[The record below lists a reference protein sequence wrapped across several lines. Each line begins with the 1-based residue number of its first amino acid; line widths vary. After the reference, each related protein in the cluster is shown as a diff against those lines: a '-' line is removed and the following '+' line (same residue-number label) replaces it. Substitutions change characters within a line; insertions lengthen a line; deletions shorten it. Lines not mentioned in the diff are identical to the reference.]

1 MATLQDLFNELQAD
15 ERILTPDTFEE
26 FQSKMDSPDYA
37 AKVDDVL
44 SRNGYDTNAYEGL
57 KKKEESMVESAPL
70 SQSESEQPSEVT
82 EPIQTVGTEPV
93 EEVVS
98 EEPQA
103 ETEDDLDPLN
113 ADLSAYNMEVK
124 TPGFSNQNTPIQTAP
139 QQQDMTQGSVMNE
152 SVNAPKPANQYKN
165 NDIISLAKNV
175 KNKFISKHIEPIF
188 AQAKQATAQFDQE
201 IKPSEETLSEVEDGG
216 PGDPKRKDI
225 KGAATSLYNEM
236 DDLNHRTALR
246 VLGDTR
252 VLGVKMDGDNYE
264 VVFTNNKMGGGDQG
278 RSYKGVVGDVT
289 WEGYISNAVAK
300 SDLYKDENA
309 WEDLKSAVITQDT
322 YSPELEGKK
331 LTPSF
336 NNNLAAHKSKY
347 FPQGSVGQI
356 TGTVTIPKEK
366 KGEDEA
372 SFGTDLKRFFEK
384 VKVKV
389 KTRDILNKD
398 DEERKEYNIAEETIP
413 KTEYVMDTEQT
424 FYNSL
429 NNTPETNAI
438 MQANALNFSDILLP
452 SSKNKETVMEG
463 IKLFLAKAGYDENE
477 INQKSGVIYKQM
489 LRDARYHAAE
499 QYIRHEIEN
508 GSKTYKFQDIDRLNQ
523 AKEKG
528 VDELMGDE
536 SLVMQS
542 DKNFVSNVWDI
553 SLSDYINHYDAKA
566 TVRGRNM
573 DIKNIPGKVSAY
585 TARMNELEA
594 QIEAEKVKL
603 QIPSKEQLSETVKGI
618 KGTMDKVNAYDAQ
631 LSEIEQEMNSL
642 LVDQDGQKYFKDENS
657 KAKYEAL
664 VSESERILKERN
676 VLVEQ
681 SKAGSQDI
689 EKVNQFQNN
698 ISRQLKEYE
707 ALRKKLNYY
716 DDDPD
721 LLAMRGLSNTLTS
734 IQNYESDKLAGVK
747 NDLYDFQDYREKV
760 RRDDETARKEAED
773 DNVLEA
779 GGKGLMG
786 GFTNALIGI
795 SKTGMYLGQA
805 LTDEDSDQKEWT
817 GGDEL
822 LAATSQLQENINQW
836 ASNPYY
842 EKWGANWFF
851 NAGAG
856 AVPDLAAVYFTGG
869 GAGFAELA
877 TTRGAIGAL
886 GKIAVSPTTVYF
898 TIRSTGDYA
907 EKLQKAGYSTG
918 EAFLG
923 GGIIAGTEAMLESL
937 LPSFF
942 NTTESISVKSFW
954 KRTIEEGIAKKL
966 APQVIARQLTEGTI
980 GIGRN
985 FGKVITVNTFNEKIE
1000 EGTQTLFT
1008 ESAFA
1013 ATTDET
1019 IQIFDPKTGGMG
1031 KTLEAVTESA
1041 AIGGTIGLV
1050 GSSIKGVRTLISEK
1064 ANNTTLKLTQLQI
1077 GRKYT
1082 EIISEA
1088 DKLSK
1093 DFKGSEVEKEYEKI
1107 KKEYD
1112 KLSSN
1117 PNFVKYDDVAQSEV
1131 LDKSLTLNELKEAQ
1145 KNYESQNIVDVKLNN
1160 QITEKEKELASIIN
1174 VAQKNTDAR
1183 EEMNKQLEE
1192 IGVQS
1197 FTLNANGELNGITFD
1212 EFTTQDEQAD
1222 IIKKATD
1229 IIGKTYKPKPKEN
1242 AVQKSSTGEVL
1253 QRESKEAGEAGS
1265 ERKGVEPVLEGEGVT
1280 KEGGKEEIVATP
1292 KEAKEQEAMQ
1302 SDIDQ
1307 VQQSTGTVINLNE
1320 DGSLTIN
1327 APTRGGQSKK
1337 DAAIENAKQELAN
1350 LGYNVE
1356 SRVVPTAQQEV
1367 VQEEAQPEITDEEF
1381 DNSIKEAESM
1391 GVVAGTQSMN
1401 DLQTR
1406 TAQDP
1411 KKGKI
1416 VAQASRAV
1424 NALKSLFP
1432 NMNIVVHESDESY
1445 NKAMGTLGGTAN
1457 TRGQFVYKPTADGNI
1472 QGAVHINLDRANAR
1486 TIAHEVTHAAL
1497 LKMFKGDGKVFG
1509 NFKDK
1514 LKDIAKNQKMVIT
1527 DKEGNQVETTWGDEA
1542 EKLSSRYQTE
1552 DQAEEYLSELA
1563 GLVAEM
1569 DIENPT
1575 NKSILQKIAEFI
1587 NKFILSNPQLNA
1599 LGIKPIT
1606 DTSSAEEVLEFF
1618 DTLGKKISRGEKIST
1633 DNVNKVE
1640 EKSSSSEVTYKLQND
1655 FSDPISKLTFVY
1667 DKNSNEFKNLQK
1679 QGYITNNKRLRDFA
1693 GKYLFLH
1700 QPDAAFSGMIYK
1712 NGELLVEGKGGIY
1725 YPIKFHKDGYFW
1737 ASTSKTAKKM
1747 ADDLN
1752 AVLKQNGGTI
1762 YMALTSAPYSKLM
1775 SSTTMSNAVLDFFSS
1790 KAFDKNFNITPE
1802 QLKAALI
1809 NAANYTEIKTSKD
1822 KETGEISEKTI
1833 GLDLGLSPD
1842 MDLKKIQSKI
1852 KEKLGPE
1859 KSSFASRKA
1868 FVVELTRIVADEIKK
1883 DPNAVKQFAK
1893 LFSEGIQNKYF
1904 KGNKPNK
1911 LTISKTNMIQAMSEM
1926 FTEPLLKEG
1935 VEQDSGGQVY
1945 AVLELK
1951 GKVKAVSSK
1960 KHESYPEA
1968 IQSDS
1973 KAKVKLHILKDR
1985 EYWHDNFEDPETGE
1999 IITKD
2004 RRKQVYPTSGVS
2016 IMGLKL
2022 SPPSKKSSAKLP
2034 PKTKPGVKTKAQLDD
2049 DINDVYKDNPG
2060 LAYIGTAQ
2068 QYKEYLNEVFPESK
2082 LKDIFYRGTPNPD
2095 RIEAEDIDP
2104 KKGTGAKNLGIGIYW
2119 TLNKKKA
2126 ADYTN
2131 GGKGRIEAAVLDVR
2145 KFHVTDI
2152 NSITQRGYITPN
2164 DLTVSEVTNG
2174 ADALISYKGL
2184 DRDNHVDFKTD
2195 GTGITHISE
2204 YVGPVDE
2211 NGLPA
2216 YQKFNE
2222 LTPEMDQL
2230 AVDSNAQVH
2239 ILGSK
2244 KDEKDFQDF
2253 VHNQRKNTQIEIN
2266 GIDVTDIFNRLGIPI
2281 MGLRQSL
2288 AKEGNMFQS
2297 SDQLFKGIRKDLLYA
2312 MDSGIKYWQKEVD
2325 KQSSKIKSSESDF
2338 GFREK
2343 MLSKY
2348 SGVVSDLKEIK
2359 KLIEEDLLLR
2369 SDIKITTNKGKSGVV
2384 AKSQIDIDAEDSPL
2398 YQARTKEDVPFVSD
2412 SEIKNLVKDGKGL
2425 ERERAIL
2432 DKGYKL
2438 KKGEE
2443 VTSRINLNFLRFT
2456 GIPALSIHKGKLGEV
2471 LTYAGSITLKNVTF
2485 PVQQGA
2491 REAIA
2496 KEAAEKNTQGG
2507 SKKTSMAGGKGSYV
2521 EVDPNF
2527 DGIELSFNPARG
2539 HLFVDSE
2546 GRAVMSAEE
2555 VTFLG
2560 FKAYA
2565 RGKISYFEEFEDP
2578 RSPKYTA
2585 PSQTK
2590 FAKTKEE
2597 LVKMAD
2603 DVETGNTTVEEVGVP
2618 ELAPETVSEAINT
2631 FSDAIENGSTIEE
2644 ATEEMEIV
2652 LANSAEQGPRKV
2664 TPPSEKTEPISANKK
2679 EEKPKA
2685 EKKEKVEGPILSDSE
2700 TIVAFTIAGNAKSIM
2715 DTTGV
2720 SQADAINEAVL
2731 EVTNGDQESADRYL
2745 KQPGVKESIEKKIKQ
2760 IKAKTARELEAES
2773 PKITISERQLLLERV
2788 KAEIKAALE
2797 GRKEGKKEGVDQ
2809 ATEKAQ
2815 KTIDALNKKLEEG
2828 KITKQELLDRVKE
2841 LGYNIR
2847 FEAGVARLA
2856 GEKAGKSM
2864 GKKFGEFVGYFK
2876 GLKAGRTEQRGLGA
2890 LVSDY
2895 IKDVI
2900 DNEFGKKGTV
2910 SPATLKSIARR
2921 AATISNQKQLDAFV
2935 SYLDKV
2941 IANRRLA
2948 EGLNEIKKLQKKL
2961 LNKVGYQYTSNMKM
2975 FAKFDMFTADG
2986 DLAFDMLTMT
2996 EYLDALR
3003 DLTSERV
3010 PKIGKMMNLFDDMYD
3025 INQQNQPND
3034 IDIADTIEKWQ
3045 NSIDKLFVNPITIN
3059 NFEEYKSFKREVGK
3073 YMRALNTLLETGT
3086 ISEAQY
3092 ERAKNQVI
3100 DASAVT
3106 DTYADQ
3112 FQDQIDDLKNI
3123 LIQGIT
3129 DRSGYGLMDSIK
3141 DWLTNS
3147 PNTFTENQKKLIDQL
3162 MRAKPDNLMTLSLED
3177 LDLLNQVVV
3186 QISEAGF
3193 VDEKNLRTLLDRA
3206 EIRGNEV
3213 GKSLVDQSKKVY
3225 NKYSNPKN
3233 GYIKMMRDTLGKSV
3247 VFWEARLGMKE
3258 NGAFRKHLV
3267 DPIVRAINGWE
3278 KDSQRILKDYQRK
3291 VEKIRSVNIFKNPSD
3306 IKKLINKTK
3315 IERFK
3320 LTTDGKLVPD
3330 GTVKVSKNAYD
3341 RVMIGVVGH
3350 ILDNAWNAKQK
3361 KKSVNDWLGK
3371 QMLSAEERNKMQN
3384 EDVNELDIVNN
3395 IYNDLKEMFPD
3406 GKGGLD
3412 HMAVLEAFE
3421 SDPTSILTS
3430 NQLEYYNAA
3439 RSALQEAGEY
3449 INSASGIRNQQHEL
3463 NPYYMPR
3470 QAIGTGKAALTST
3483 DIAYNKN
3490 VGAAIRSGAS
3500 YQRVLKVPAEAIR
3513 YNIDRLVMTNVNEGL
3528 RDYYLTDAKRYV
3540 NEVFSNARENAKSD
3554 EVVMLNNLK
3563 QLSDTIAPF
3572 ALQKSESTFGL
3583 SKLMGKFFVDA
3594 LIGFVRTPVEFTT
3607 NLISY
3612 AVGNRS
3618 AKSLTL
3624 PFSPK
3629 EKQET
3634 EKLLS
3639 EFDSSV
3645 QFSGLEK
3652 KVKLSGK
3659 KGIDGYLDRESN
3671 FGLINKFLNN
3681 VTGFMRK
3688 GEWKSQFER
3697 DFQNNTGEKFNYEK
3711 HFVKEKAKYYDEMK
3725 RAASDADF
3733 RMRRIMKGGNKAEQ
3747 RQFVE
3752 WFPFVKKARISAD
3765 SAAAPFVGM
3774 FSGFVNHDADNL
3786 IGGMRKAITRGEI
3799 KDGLTQS
3806 LGAYGRLALYPVLMV
3821 IGKAIANLNL
3831 GDDDEKEEARETLD
3845 SLKTPKG
3852 WADMALFS
3860 AKQVGAT
3867 LFGGKYAAGGKVVGS
3882 LLLDAAYT
3890 LLDDRRQRRFIEDT
3904 MRELYFVD
3912 PIDFYSLPSEKD
3924 DIALQIS
3931 ANLEPIIGMLV
3942 DTAADFVKDVRDKGR
3957 EQVTLYDIYEWTQQ
3971 TDEGKQWIYMTNSL
3985 ATLGQTLTVMF
3996 TPGAVPFI
4004 DDYIRWAEDELSKKE
4019 INKDTTYETPGGKVI
4034 DMQDLILND
4043 DGRID
4048 INVSG
4053 ISERERDK
4061 YSKLATEKFKKS
4073 LPEAYAQNFPQD
4085 KYLYLKYLSDR
4096 AKYEAGMELGYPYE
4110 GWSVKEGEVL
4120 STEPIPPLERDNPP
4134 TDEVLL
4140 ENLHKDIL
4148 KQKQLSFVQNIKEK
4162 RKMEDYMFKEFDN
4175 NPMLKQEYKD
4185 ATDGGK
4191 LGVREYFKAKYL
4203 YDKYEL
4209 TEPPLES
4216 DYFTRDGGKI
4226 KQVESTSQYGN

>member
-1 MATLQDLFNELQAD
+1 MATLQDLFNEIQAD
-15 ERILTPDTFEE
+15 SRISNPPTFEE
-26 FQSKMDSPDYA
+26 FQSKMEDPA
-37 AKVDDVL
+37 FAERVNEIL
-44 SRNGYDTNAYEGL
+44 GRNGYDVNAYEGL
-57 KKKEESMVESAPL
+57 KKKEESMDESAPL
-70 SQSESEQPSEVT
+70 SQQESKQPSETT
-82 EPIQTVGTEPV
+82 ETTQTVGTEPV

-139 QQQDMTQGSVMNE
+139 QQQDVTQGSVMDE

-165 NDIISLAKNV
+165 NDIISLAKNA

-201 IKPSEETLSEVEDGG
+201 VKPSEETLSEVEDGG
-216 PGDPKRKDI
+216 PGDPKRKDV

-289 WEGYISNAVAK
+289 WEGYVSNAVAK

-429 NNTPETNAI
+429 NNSPETNAI
-438 MQANALNFSDILLP
+438 MEANALNFSDILLP

-477 INQKSGVIYKQM
+477 INQRSGVIYKQM

-603 QIPSKEQLSETVKGI
+603 QIPSKEQLSETVNGLKVT
-618 KGTMDKVNAYDAQ
+618 KEKVNAYDAQ
-631 LSEIEQEMNSL
+631 LSEIEQEINSL

-664 VSESERILKERN
+664 VAESERILKERN

-734 IQNYESDKLAGVK
+734 IQNYESDKLAGIK

-760 RRDDETARKEAED
+760 RKDDETARKEAED

-786 GFTNALIGI
+786 GFANALIGI
-795 SKTGMYLGQA
+795 SKTGMYLGQV

-966 APQVIARQLTEGTI
+966 APEVIARQLKEGTI
-980 GIGRN
+980 GIARN
-985 FGKVITVNTFNEKIE
+985 FGKSISVNTFNEKIE

-1050 GSSIKGVRTLISEK
+1050 GSSAKGIRTLISEK

-1212 EFTTQDEQAD
+1212 EFTTQDEQED

-1229 IIGKTYKPKPKEN
+1229 IIGKAYKPKPKEN

-1253 QRESKEAGEAGS
+1253 QREPQETGEAGS
-1265 ERKGVEPVLEGEGVT
+1265 QRKGVEPVLEGEGVT

-1302 SDIDQ
+1302 NDIDQ

-1320 DGSLTIN
+1320 DGTLTIN

-1367 VQEEAQPEITDEEF
+1367 VQEEVQPEMTDEEF

-1391 GVVAGTQSMN
+1391 GVVAGTQAMN

-1424 NALKSLFP
+1424 KALKSLFP
-1432 NMNIVVHESDESY
+1432 NMNIVLHENDESY
-1445 NKAMGTLGGTAN
+1445 NNAMGTLGGTAN

-1569 DIENPT
+1569 DTENPA

-1618 DTLGKKISRGEKIST
+1618 DTLGKKISRGEEIKT
-1633 DNVNKVE
+1633 EYVNQNG
-1640 EKSSSSEVTYKLQND
+1640 EKLTSNDITYKLQND
-1655 FSDPISKLTFVY
+1655 FTDEKTGFSFEYL
-1667 DKNSNEFKNLQK
+1667 KNTEEFKKLEEN
-1679 QGYITNNKRLRDFA
+1679 GTITNDRELSDFNGDYVIA
-1693 GKYLFLH
+1693 H
-1700 QPDAAFSGMIYK
+1700 QPDGAFSGDIYK
-1712 NGELLVEGKGGIY
+1712 TDSKTGEKYKVVDGKGGVF
-1725 YPIKFHKDGYFW
+1725 YPIKFNKQGYFW
-1737 ASTSKTAKKM
+1737 ASTRDGAKKLTEL
-1747 ADDLN
+1747 LN
-1752 AVLKQNGGTI
+1752 DVYNKNGGKI
-1762 YMALTSAPYSKLM
+1762 LMALTSAPKDKLL
-1775 SSTTMSNAVLDFFSS
+1775 SSTLAANAVIDIFKSKQLDDNLKLSQ
-1790 KAFDKNFNITPE
+1790 ADVKNALVKGAKSVIVKTDSNGKQKQVGLNLKTVNQKMTFEEIENLIRE
-1802 QLKAALI
+1802 Q
-1809 NAANYTEIKTSKD
+1809 
-1822 KETGEISEKTI
+1822 
-1833 GLDLGLSPD
+1833 LSPD
-1842 MDLKKIQSKI
+1842 N
-1852 KEKLGPE
+1852 
-1859 KSSFASRKA
+1859 SSFGDRKVFVESFVSSLVDNIKTKRSEQELGEFFSKSIGNKGFKGEYASGYKLSKA
-1868 FVVELTRIVADEIKK
+1868 NVLQSISDMMLEPMLKNNDRNGSVYAMLETNSEVELVETDEH
-1883 DPNAVKQFAK
+1883 P
-1893 LFSEGIQNKYF
+1893 
-1904 KGNKPNK
+1904 
-1911 LTISKTNMIQAMSEM
+1911 
-1926 FTEPLLKEG
+1926 
-1935 VEQDSGGQVY
+1935 
-1945 AVLELK
+1945 
-1951 GKVKAVSSK
+1951 
-1960 KHESYPEA
+1960 SYPFA
-1968 IQSDS
+1968 I
-1973 KAKVKLHILKDR
+1973 KAK
-1985 EYWHDNFEDPETGE
+1985 N
-1999 IITKD
+1999 
-2004 RRKQVYPTSGVS
+2004 
-2016 IMGLKL
+2016 
-2022 SPPSKKSSAKLP
+2022 
-2034 PKTKPGVKTKAQLDD
+2034 
-2049 DINDVYKDNPG
+2049 NDVK
-2060 LAYIGTAQ
+2060 
-2068 QYKEYLNEVFPESK
+2068 
-2082 LKDIFYRGTPNPD
+2082 
-2095 RIEAEDIDP
+2095 
-2104 KKGTGAKNLGIGIYW
+2104 
-2119 TLNKKKA
+2119 
-2126 ADYTN
+2126 
-2131 GGKGRIEAAVLDVR
+2131 
-2145 KFHVTDI
+2145 
-2152 NSITQRGYITPN
+2152 
-2164 DLTVSEVTNG
+2164 
-2174 ADALISYKGL
+2174 
-2184 DRDNHVDFKTD
+2184 
-2195 GTGITHISE
+2195 
-2204 YVGPVDE
+2204 
-2211 NGLPA
+2211 
-2216 YQKFNE
+2216 
-2222 LTPEMDQL
+2222 
-2230 AVDSNAQVH
+2230 VH
-2239 ILGSK
+2239 ILQDRLLWDENVLNSETGKPMTKEESLKVMPTTAGITFKPVIINSK
-2244 KDEKDFQDF
+2244 
-2253 VHNQRKNTQIEIN
+2253 
-2266 GIDVTDIFNRLGIPI
+2266 G
-2281 MGLRQSL
+2281 
-2288 AKEGNMFQS
+2288 
-2297 SDQLFKGIRKDLLYA
+2297 
-2312 MDSGIKYWQKEVD
+2312 
-2325 KQSSKIKSSESDF
+2325 
-2338 GFREK
+2338 
-2343 MLSKY
+2343 
-2348 SGVVSDLKEIK
+2348 
-2359 KLIEEDLLLR
+2359 
-2369 SDIKITTNKGKSGVV
+2369 GVV
-2384 AKSQIDIDAEDSPL
+2384 AKSQMDDVQRTAQMYNMNEQGFFPKNADEFKINRDFEKFGLRAKRANATSWGPGSLYLVNQSGRKVNPFGVKRKAQIDIDAEESPL
-2398 YQARTKEDVPFVSD
+2398 YQTRAKEDVPFVSNEQVRNDVPKMDATTRQTEAKGIKIEPGMLVGSRLNINASRSLKYPVLTIHYTYESGKTPKENPNASKGEAIGQRGNITLSNVNFNINQNERNKIAEGRAKGVMAMAVGRVTD
-2412 SEIKNLVKDGKGL
+2412 SE
-2425 ERERAIL
+2425 
-2432 DKGYKL
+2432 
-2438 KKGEE
+2438 
-2443 VTSRINLNFLRFT
+2443 
-2456 GIPALSIHKGKLGEV
+2456 
-2471 LTYAGSITLKNVTF
+2471 
-2485 PVQQGA
+2485 
-2491 REAIA
+2491 
-2496 KEAAEKNTQGG
+2496 
-2507 SKKTSMAGGKGSYV
+2507 
-2521 EVDPNF
+2521 PNF
-2527 DGIELSFNPARG
+2527 DGIELSFNPARE

-2546 GRAVMSAEE
+2546 GRAVKSAEE
-2555 VTFLG
+2555 VTLMG
-2560 FKAYA
+2560 YKAYA
-2565 RGKISYFEEFEDP
+2565 RGKISYYEEFEDP

-2585 PSQTK
+2585 PSQVK

-2618 ELAPETVSEAINT
+2618 ELAPEAVSEAINT

-2664 TPPSEKTEPISANKK
+2664 TPPTEKTEPISTNKK

-2685 EKKEKVEGPILSDSE
+2685 EKKEKVEGPVLSDSE

-2731 EVTNGDQESADRYL
+2731 EITNGDKESADKYL
-2745 KQPGVKESIEKKIKQ
+2745 KQPGIKEAIDKKIKQ

-2773 PKITISERQLLLERV
+2773 PKITISERQLLLDRV

-2797 GRKEGKKEGVDQ
+2797 GRKEGKKEGVEQ
-2809 ATEKAQ
+2809 GKEQAQ
-2815 KTIDALNKKLEEG
+2815 KTIDALNKKLEDG
-2828 KITKQELLDRVKE
+2828 KITKQELQDRIKE

-2847 FEAGVARLA
+2847 WEAGVARLA

-2900 DNEFGKKGTV
+2900 DNEFGKKGTI

-2948 EGLNEIKKLQKKL
+2948 EGLNEIKKLQKQL

-3003 DLTSERV
+3003 DLTSDRV
-3010 PKIGKMMNLFDDMYD
+3010 PKIGKIMELFDEMYD

-3045 NSIDKLFVNPITIN
+3045 NSIDKLFNNTTIN
-3059 NFEEYKSFKREVGK
+3059 NFEDYKSFKREVGK
-3073 YMRALNTLLETGT
+3073 YMRALNTLLETET

-3092 ERAKNQVI
+3092 ESSKNKVI
-3100 DASAVT
+3100 EDSAVV
-3106 DTYADQ
+3106 DTYASE
-3112 FQDQIDDLKNI
+3112 FQDQIDDLKKM

-3129 DRSGYGLMDSIK
+3129 DEGEYGFLDSIK
-3141 DWLTNS
+3141 DWLNNS

-3162 MRAKPDNLMTLSLED
+3162 KRAKPDNLMTLSLED
-3177 LDLLNQVVV
+3177 LDLLNQAVA
-3186 QISEAGF
+3186 QIAEAGF

-3233 GYIKMMRDTLGKSV
+3233 GYIKMMRDTLGKSA

-3306 IKKLINKTK
+3306 IKKLVNRTK
-3315 IERFK
+3315 IEKFK

-3330 GTVKVSKNAYD
+3330 GTVKVSKDAYD

-3350 ILDNAWNAKQK
+3350 ILNNAWNAKQK

-3384 EDVNELDIVNN
+3384 EDVNELDVVNN

-3430 NQLEYYNAA
+3430 SQLEYYKAA
-3439 RSALQEAGEY
+3439 QSALQEAGEY

-3463 NPYYMPR
+3463 TPYYMPR
-3470 QAIGTGKAALTST
+3470 QYIGTKKSALTST
-3483 DIAYNKN
+3483 DVNYNKN
-3490 VGAAIRSGAS
+3490 VGPAIRSGAS
-3500 YQRVLKVPAEAIR
+3500 YQRVLQVPTEAIR

-3528 RDYYLTDAKRYV
+3528 RDYYLTEAKRYV

-3594 LIGFVRTPVEFTT
+3594 LIGFVRTPVELTT

-3612 AVGNRS
+3612 AIGNRS

-3624 PFSPK
+3624 PFTPK

-3645 QFSGLEK
+3645 QFTGLLDTK
-3652 KVKLSGK
+3652 KVKFSGK

-3671 FGLINKFLNN
+3671 FGLLNKFLNN

-3711 HFVKEKAKYYDEMK
+3711 HFVKEKVKYYDEMK

-3831 GDDDEKEEARETLD
+3831 GDDDEKEEAQETLD
-3845 SLKTPKG
+3845 SLKTPEG

-3867 LFGGKYAAGGKVVGS
+3867 LFGGKYAAGGRVVGS

-3890 LLDDRRQRRFIEDT
+3890 LFDDRRQKRMIEDT
-3904 MRELYFVD
+3904 SRELYFVD
-3912 PIDFYSLPSEKD
+3912 PIDFYDLPSDKED
-3924 DIALQIS
+3924 LQLQIG
-3931 ANLEPIIGMLV
+3931 ANLEPIIGMTV
-3942 DTAADFVKDVRDKGR
+3942 NAAADFINDVKNKGR

-3971 TDEGKQWIYMTNSL
+3971 TEEGKQWMYMTNSL
-3985 ATLGQTLTVMF
+3985 ATLGQTLTVLF

-4004 DDYIRWAEDELSKKE
+4004 DDYVRWAEDKLSERKPNENTLYK
-4019 INKDTTYETPGGKVI
+4019 TPGGEVI
-4034 DMQDLILND
+4034 DMRDLFLD
-4043 DGRID
+4043 DSQRIP
-4048 INVSG
+4048 INISG
-4053 ISERERDK
+4053 ISTRERDK
-4061 YSKLATEKFKKS
+4061 ISILATEKFDKS
-4073 LPEAYAQNFPQD
+4073 IEKEGNLIKGLFADD
-4085 KYLYLKYLSDR
+4085 KYLYMEYLFNK
-4096 AKYEAGMELGYPYE
+4096 AKYEAGVELGFSNE
-4110 GWSVKEGEVL
+4110 KWDDKEGEMV
-4120 STEPIPPLERDNPP
+4120 STAPIPPSERDNPP
-4134 TDEVLL
+4134 ESEVIIQK
-4140 ENLHKDIL
+4140 LHEDIL
-4148 KQKQLSFVQNIKEK
+4148 KGKQLSFVQNIKEK
-4162 RKMEDYMFKEFDN
+4162 RKAEDYMFKEFDK
-4175 NPMLKQEYKD
+4175 NPTLENDYKN
-4185 ATDGGK
+4185 ATIGGK
-4191 LGVREYFKAKYL
+4191 LGMREYFKAKYL
-4203 YDKYEL
+4203 YDKYKL
-4209 TEPPLES
+4209 TEPPIS
-4216 DYFTRDGGKI
+4216 SNYFQKGKDGKI
-4226 KQVESTSQYGN
+4226 KQVESMPQEEN

>member
-1 MATLQDLFNELQAD
+1 MATLQDLFNEIQAD
-15 ERILTPDTFEE
+15 KRITNPDTFEE
-26 FQSKMDSPDYA
+26 FQSRMEDPEYA
-37 AKVDDVL
+37 ERVNEIL
-44 SRNGYDTNAYEGL
+44 GRNGYDVNAYEGL

-70 SQSESEQPSEVT
+70 YQQESEQPSETT
-82 EPIQTVGTEPV
+82 ETTQTVGTEPV

-103 ETEDDLDPLN
+103 ETEDNLDPLN

-124 TPGFSNQNTPIQTAP
+124 TPSFSNQNTTIQTAP

-795 SKTGMYLGQA
+795 SKTGMYLGQV

-966 APQVIARQLTEGTI
+966 APEVIARQLKEGTI

-1212 EFTTQDEQAD
+1212 EFTTQNEQAD

-1253 QRESKEAGEAGS
+1253 QRESKETREAGS
-1265 ERKGVEPVLEGEGVT
+1265 QRKGVEPVLEGEGVT

-1320 DGSLTIN
+1320 DGTLTIN
-1327 APTRGGQSKK
+1327 APTKGGQSKK
-1337 DAAIENAKQELAN
+1337 DAAIENAKQELTN
-1350 LGYNVE
+1350 LGYNVG
-1356 SRVVPTAQQEV
+1356 SRVVPTVQQEV
-1367 VQEEAQPEITDEEF
+1367 VQEEVKPEITDEEF
-1381 DNSIKEAESM
+1381 DNSIKEAEGM
-1391 GVVAGTQSMN
+1391 GIVAGTQSMN

-1432 NMNIVVHESDESY
+1432 NMNIVVHENDESY

-1618 DTLGKKISRGEKIST
+1618 DTLGKKISRGETIDSSPFNELLESEPYSTSEAVEVDPDTFVAQPVQTKSQIGDYQVPNNIEILQTADLPINTLEEKIKEYNGRVIMITSDATGYGVDKNGDPILGGPGFASNATNVNDGIGFASVSVGTVKSTYTLAEKSYGEGKVLVLIMVQNPHTTINNSYGSKYIIRGLSEIRKSSESEFKKTIDSIKDFINNSTSLKKEINKINKSITDLNTSVKEESNKLKDLQKQRKEKLAEIQKNKGDQKLSNKLEGNLKTIDKKIST
-1633 DNVNKVE
+1633 KN
-1640 EKSSSSEVTYKLQND
+1640 EK
-1655 FSDPISKLTFVY
+1655 I
-1667 DKNSNEFKNLQK
+1667 
-1679 QGYITNNKRLRDFA
+1679 A
-1693 GKYLFLH
+1693 
-1700 QPDAAFSGMIYK
+1700 
-1712 NGELLVEGKGGIY
+1712 
-1725 YPIKFHKDGYFW
+1725 
-1737 ASTSKTAKKM
+1737 TSKEQIKELSEKRSRGSIEN
-1747 ADDLN
+1747 LI
-1752 AVLKQNGGTI
+1752 K
-1762 YMALTSAPYSKLM
+1762 
-1775 SSTTMSNAVLDFFSS
+1775 FFSS
-1790 KAFDKNFNITPE
+1790 IKKDSDIDALVEEYLLDTTFNVRKILGQGLIVKNKDVKPNKNTTYSKIALNNVGYNIYEFLKEYGDSTILDEDMMLNDKGGFLVGGFELDVLPAE
-1802 QLKAALI
+1802 ERLALI
-1809 NAANYTEIKTSKD
+1809 NDTQSRGIKH
-1822 KETGEISEKTI
+1822 
-1833 GLDLGLSPD
+1833 P
-1842 MDLKKIQSKI
+1842 
-1852 KEKLGPE
+1852 
-1859 KSSFASRKA
+1859 
-1868 FVVELTRIVADEIKK
+1868 
-1883 DPNAVKQFAK
+1883 
-1893 LFSEGIQNKYF
+1893 LFN
-1904 KGNKPNK
+1904 
-1911 LTISKTNMIQAMSEM
+1911 
-1926 FTEPLLKEG
+1926 
-1935 VEQDSGGQVY
+1935 
-1945 AVLELK
+1945 
-1951 GKVKAVSSK
+1951 
-1960 KHESYPEA
+1960 
-1968 IQSDS
+1968 
-1973 KAKVKLHILKDR
+1973 
-1985 EYWHDNFEDPETGE
+1985 
-1999 IITKD
+1999 
-2004 RRKQVYPTSGVS
+2004 
-2016 IMGLKL
+2016 
-2022 SPPSKKSSAKLP
+2022 AKLP
-2034 PKTKPGVKTKAQLDD
+2034 GKKHFRLDALYPVNQNFVRFAKPDKAINLNKEEIDKVVKKFFPGKNEYSELSAAEKTKIKNEYFGPKGLLVDKTPDVATKVAKGEGFVPQEGASEKLQKAKFKTKPGVKTKAQLDD
-2049 DINDVYKDNPG
+2049 DIETVFKDNPE
-2060 LAYIGTAQ
+2060 LESIGTT
-2068 QYKEYLNEVFPESK
+2068 KEYAEYLDNIFPESK
-2082 LKDIFYRGTPNPD
+2082 LKDIFYRGSSDPNM
-2095 RIEAEDIDP
+2095 IEAEDIDP

-2119 TLNKKKA
+2119 TLNKNKA
-2126 ADYTN
+2126 ADYTK
-2131 GGKGRIEAAVLDVR
+2131 GGAGRIMAAVLDIR

-2184 DRDNHVDFKTD
+2184 DRDNHVEFKTN

-2244 KDEKDFQDF
+2244 KDVEGFKNFVAEK
-2253 VHNQRKNTQIEIN
+2253 KT
-2266 GIDVTDIFNRLGIPI
+2266 
-2281 MGLRQSL
+2281 
-2288 AKEGNMFQS
+2288 
-2297 SDQLFKGIRKDLLYA
+2297 
-2312 MDSGIKYWQKEVD
+2312 
-2325 KQSSKIKSSESDF
+2325 
-2338 GFREK
+2338 
-2343 MLSKY
+2343 
-2348 SGVVSDLKEIK
+2348 
-2359 KLIEEDLLLR
+2359 
-2369 SDIKITTNKGKSGVV
+2369 GVV

-2398 YQARTKEDVPFVSD
+2398 YQRRTKEDVPFVSNEQVKND
-2412 SEIKNLVKDGKGL
+2412 VPKMDATTRQTEAKNIKIEPGMLVG
-2425 ERERAIL
+2425 
-2432 DKGYKL
+2432 
-2438 KKGEE
+2438 
-2443 VTSRINLNFLRFT
+2443 SRININASRSLGYPVLT
-2456 GIPALSIHKGKLGEV
+2456 IHYTFDKGKSPKENPNASKGE
-2471 LTYAGSITLKNVTF
+2471 AIGQRGNITLSNVNF
-2485 PVQQGA
+2485 NVSQSE
-2491 REAIA
+2491 RNKIA
-2496 KEAAEKNTQGG
+2496 EGRAKGV
-2507 SKKTSMAGGKGSYV
+2507 MAMAVGRVTDS
-2521 EVDPNF
+2521 EPNF
-2527 DGIELSFNPARG
+2527 DGVELSFNPARE

-2546 GRAVMSAEE
+2546 GRAVKSAEE
-2555 VTFLG
+2555 VTVMG
-2560 FKAYA
+2560 YKAYA
-2565 RGKISYFEEFEDP
+2565 RGKISYFEDFEDP
-2578 RSPKYTA
+2578 RSPQYTA

-2664 TPPSEKTEPISANKK
+2664 TPPSEKTEPVSANKK

-2890 LVSDY
+2890 MVSEY

-2921 AATISNQKQLDAFV
+2921 AATINNQKQLDAFV

-3010 PKIGKMMNLFDDMYD
+3010 PKIGKMLNLFDDMYD

-3092 ERAKNQVI
+3092 ESAKNQVI

-3306 IKKLINKTK
+3306 IKKLINRTK

-3572 ALQKSESTFGL
+3572 ALQKSENTFGL

-3594 LIGFVRTPVEFTT
+3594 LIGIPRTFIEFTT
-3607 NLISY
+3607 NLLSY

-3618 AKSLTL
+3618 SKSITL
-3624 PFSPK
+3624 PFTPK

-3634 EKLLS
+3634 DKLLS

-3645 QFSGLEK
+3645 QFTGFEK

-3671 FGLINKFLNN
+3671 FGLINKYLNN

-3697 DFQNNTGEKFNYEK
+3697 AFKNNTGENFNYEK
-3711 HFVKEKAKYYDEMK
+3711 HFVKEKGKYYDDMNK
-3725 RAASDADF
+3725 SASDADF

-3747 RQFVE
+3747 RQFIE
-3752 WFPFVKKARISAD
+3752 WLPFVKKARISAD

-3786 IGGMRKAITRGEI
+3786 IGGMRKAVTRGEI

-3831 GDDDEKEEARETLD
+3831 GDDDEKKDAQETLD
-3845 SLKTPKG
+3845 SLKTPEG

-3860 AKQVGAT
+3860 AKQVVAT
-3867 LFGGKYAAGGKVVGS
+3867 LFGGKYAAGGRVVGS

-3890 LLDDRRQRRFIEDT
+3890 LFDDRRQKRMIEDT
-3904 MRELYFVD
+3904 SRELYFVD
-3912 PIDFYSLPSEKD
+3912 PIDFYDLPSDKED
-3924 DIALQIS
+3924 LQLQIA
-3931 ANLEPIIGMLV
+3931 ANLEPIIGMAV
-3942 DTAADFVKDVRDKGR
+3942 NAVADFVNDVKNKGR

-3971 TDEGKQWIYMTNSL
+3971 TEEGKQWMYMTTSL
-3985 ATLGQTLTVMF
+3985 ATLGQTLTVLF

-4004 DDYIRWAEDELSKKE
+4004 DDYVRWAEDELSEKKPNE
-4019 INKDTTYETPGGKVI
+4019 NTLYKTPGGEVI
-4034 DMQDLILND
+4034 DMRDLFLD
-4043 DGRID
+4043 DSQRIP
-4048 INVSG
+4048 INISG
-4053 ISERERDK
+4053 ISTRERDK
-4061 YSKLATEKFKKS
+4061 ISILATEKFNKS
-4073 LPEAYAQNFPQD
+4073 IEKEGKLLKGLFADEKFLYMEYLFD
-4085 KYLYLKYLSDR
+4085 K
-4096 AKYEAGMELGYPYE
+4096 AKYEAGVDLGFSNE
-4110 GWSVKEGEVL
+4110 KWSDKENEMV
-4120 STEPIPPLERDNPP
+4120 STEPISPFEKDSNLPES
-4134 TDEVLL
+4134 EVTIQR
-4140 ENLHKDIL
+4140 LHNDIL
-4148 KQKQLSFVQNIKEK
+4148 KGKQLSFVQNIKEK
-4162 RKMEDYMFKEFDN
+4162 RKAEDYMFKEFDN
-4175 NPMLKQEYKD
+4175 NPTLENDYKN
-4185 ATDGGK
+4185 ATIGGK

-4203 YDKYEL
+4203 YDKYKL
-4209 TEPPLES
+4209 TEPPTS
-4216 DYFTRDGGKI
+4216 SNYFQKGKDGKI
-4226 KQVESTSQYGN
+4226 KQVESMPQEEN